1 MSYMRDDEKLTCP
14 IYILTAN
21 YRTKIFFVL
30 LYPSDKFFYSSN
42 SPLAQASLSREIY
55 TPCKLHACTGTQCC
69 SLVHK
74 THISLFI

>member
-1 MSYMRDDEKLTCP
+1 MRDDEKLTCP

-42 SPLAQASLSREIY
+42 LPLAQASLSREIY
-55 TPCKLHACTGTQCC
+55 TPLETACLHGHTMLLTCA
-69 SLVHK
+69 
-74 THISLFI
+74 